1 VLDVAIFLD
10 RMSGHRPLFQ
20 SHKPLGPSPWG
31 SFQQG
36 LNWRLW
42 LALALLIGIVIQLG
56 RAIWVFVEPEQLHTN
71 LNTSAVIDMA
81 VLSRVDPFFAE
92 GQAAV
97 EATADN
103 GGFSLFGVSAD
114 GVGGGSAIIGLP
126 DGVQVSV
133 AVGEEVGTGSVLKT
147 VNPDHV
153 IIQMNGRFL
162 RVGFPEMGVM
172 QTQAPDEEATSA
184 DAEAPPAQAALVD
197 PSKLVAEAG
206 LRPKM
211 EGLSVKGLQVS
222 AGENVP
228 QLAAAGLQ
236 DGDIILSVNG
246 TALNSPQAIATLRQR
261 LSNAATAEI
270 SYERG
275 GQRRMTSIR
284 TR

>member
-1 VLDVAIFLD
+1 
-10 RMSGHRPLFQ
+10 MSGNRPLFQ
-20 SHKPLGPSPWG
+20 SLKTLGRLPWA
-31 SFQQG
+31 SFHQG
-36 LNWRLW
+36 RNWRLW
-42 LALALLIGIVIQLG
+42 LTLALLVGIVIQLG
-56 RAIWVFVEPEQLHTN
+56 RAVWVFVEPEQPN
-71 LNTSAVIDMA
+71 ANQSASAVVDMA
-81 VLSRVDPFFAE
+81 VLNRVDPFFSE
-92 GQAAV
+92 GQAAI
-97 EATADN
+97 EATGDT

-114 GVGGGSAIIGLP
+114 GAGGGSAIIGLP

-133 AVGEEVGTGSVLKT
+133 AVGEEVSAGSVLKT
-147 VNPDHV
+147 VNADHV
-153 IIQMNGRFL
+153 IIQINGRFL

-172 QTQAPDEEATSA
+172 QTQAPQEDATTA
-184 DAEAPPAQAALVD
+184 DAETASAQAVLVD

-211 EGLSVKGLQVS
+211 EGLFVKGLQVS